1 MGTCPGDVSLD
12 RICVLASLSWTGYT
26 ILHTSLCL
34 ARSKFVLNRVR
45 MTIHSPSNVIYT
57 ALRNP
62 RREMFT
68 SLGGSAVKVKSFSGQ
83 NNGAYCCGLSF
94 FNFTRSVLD
103 RILKSDTG
111 CCLIRGRHFSFPRFK
126 LSAAPLPP
134 NTSQGLPPGYLLT
147 YGC

>member
-1 MGTCPGDVSLD
+1 
-12 RICVLASLSWTGYT
+12 
-26 ILHTSLCL
+26 
-34 ARSKFVLNRVR
+34 

-68 SLGGSAVKVKSFSGQ
+68 ASLGGSAVKVTSFSGQ

-94 FNFTRSVLD
+94 INFTRSVLD

-111 CCLIRGRHFSFPRFK
+111 CCLIQGRHFSFPRFK
-126 LSAAPLPP
+126 LSGTPTLKHKSS
-134 NTSQGLPPGYLLT
+134 TPPGLFVDIWLLIERMH
-147 YGC
+147 CHAIKN